1 MNDLITIG
9 NIVREIRKSNKQNTQ
24 EKFAELIDASVETV
38 SNIERGLVLI
48 STKTLANIAENC
60 DVSTDKILGTGD
72 YSNNKENT

>member
-24 EKFAELIDASVETV
+24 ERFAELIDASVETV

-60 DVSTDKILGTGD
+60 DVSADHILGISHKSD
-72 YSNNKENT
+72 EENT